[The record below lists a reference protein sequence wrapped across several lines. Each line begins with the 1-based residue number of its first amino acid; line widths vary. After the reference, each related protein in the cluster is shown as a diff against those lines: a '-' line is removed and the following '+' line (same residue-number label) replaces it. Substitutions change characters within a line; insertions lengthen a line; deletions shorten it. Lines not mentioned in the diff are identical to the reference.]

1 MPYVNVRITK
11 GATAA
16 EKRAVI
22 KGITDVLVN
31 VLGKNPDYTYV
42 VIDEVELDN
51 WGQKGTT
58 VAELRKAA
66 APKAAAKPRAKAK
79 SRPKKA

>member
-16 EKRAVI
+16 QKRAVI
-22 KGITDVLVN
+22 SGITDVLVN

-42 VIDEVELDN
+42 VIDEIELDD
-51 WGQKGTT
+51 WGQRGTT
-58 VAELRKAA
+58 VAELRKASA
-66 APKAAAKPRAKAK
+66 KQKAKPKR
-79 SRPKKA
+79 RMT